1 MADLVIL
8 SLGLL
13 IHMWALPYSFKNLLL
28 DTVVRV
34 VQVAYAISILVMA
47 QPTWLRP
54 TGLGLLT
61 GAGVGVACLLF
72 HVFWNWGSLLRK
84 EKITRRFLAS
94 QALLLAFHAPSEEL
108 FYKGVFFTVLAG
120 IWGPFTAVIATTA
133 LSAMVVVV
141 SSRRTGLWLES
152 AFVGAL
158 ACLGYYWAQCIW
170 TPVLIRSLND
180 VGFVTLTEQRNLF
193 ET

>member
-13 IHMWALPYSFKNLLL
+13 IHMWSLPYSFKNLLI
-28 DTVVRV
+28 DTIVRI
-34 VQVAYAISILVMA
+34 VQIAYAVTILIMT
-47 QPTWLRP
+47 QPAWLRP
-54 TGLGLLT
+54 TGMGLLM
-61 GAGVGVACLLF
+61 GAGVGAACMLF
-72 HVFWNWGSLLRK
+72 HIFWNWGSLLGK
-84 EKITRRFLAS
+84 EKITRRFVAS
-94 QALLLAFHAPSEEL
+94 QALLLLFQAPSEEL
-108 FYKGVFFTVLAG
+108 FYKGVFFTVLVG
-120 IWGPFTAVIATTA
+120 IWGPFTAVVITTA

-158 ACLGYYWAQCIW
+158 GCLGYYWAQCIW
-170 TPVLIRSLND
+170 TPVLTRCLND

-193 ET
+193 ES

>member
-13 IHMWALPYSFKNLLL
+13 IHMWALPYSFKNLLF
-28 DTVVRV
+28 DSVVRI
-34 VQVAYAISILVMA
+34 VQVAFAVTILVMV
-47 QPTWLRP
+47 QPAWLLP
-54 TGLGLLT
+54 TGRGLLM

-72 HVFWNWGSLLRK
+72 HVFWNWGALLRR
-84 EKITRRFLAS
+84 EKVTRRFVAS
-94 QALLLAFHAPSEEL
+94 QALLLLFQAPSEEL

-120 IWGPFTAVIATTA
+120 IWGPFTAVVITTA

-152 AFVGAL
+152 AFVAAL
-158 ACLGYYWAQCIW
+158 GCLGYYWAQCIW
-170 TPVLIRSLND
+170 TPVLTRTLND

-193 ET
+193 ES

>member
-1 MADLVIL
+1 VADLVIL

-28 DTVVRV
+28 DSLVRV
-34 VQVAYAISILVMA
+34 AQIAFAVTIILVA
-47 QPTWLRP
+47 QPASLRP
-54 TGLGLLT
+54 TGVGMLT
-61 GAGVGVACLLF
+61 GAGVGIACLLF
-72 HVFWNWGSLLRK
+72 HVFWNWGSLLPRQK
-84 EKITRRFLAS
+84 VTRRFLAS
-94 QALLLAFHAPSEEL
+94 QAVLLAFHAPSEEI
-108 FYKGVFFTVLAG
+108 FYKGVFFTVLLG

-141 SSRRTGLWLES
+141 SSRRTGLWVES

-158 ACLGYYWAQCIW
+158 GCLGYYWSQCIW
-170 TPVLIRSLND
+170 TPVLIRCLND

-193 ET
+193 ES

>member
-28 DTVVRV
+28 DSIVRV
-34 VQVAYAISILVMA
+34 IQIAFGVTILAMLQRPALNPAGGAI
-47 QPTWLRP
+47 
-54 TGLGLLT
+54 LT
-61 GAGVGVACLLF
+61 GAAVGIACMLF
-72 HVFWNWGSLLRK
+72 HIFWNWGSLLRRSQC
-84 EKITRRFLAS
+84 TRGFLAS
-94 QALLLAFHAPSEEL
+94 QALLLLFHAPSEEL
-108 FYKGVFFTVLAG
+108 FYKGVFFTVLVA
-120 IWGPFTAVIATTA
+120 IWGPFTAVVITTA

-152 AFVGAL
+152 AFVAAL
-158 ACLGYYWAQCIW
+158 GCLGYYWSQCIW
-170 TPVLIRSLND
+170 TPVLIRCLND

-193 ET
+193 ES